1 MAGRGRLEVTHTQ
14 VALWDRRPLVDVVR
28 DETESTPL
36 WLLAY
41 SINAVTPEDDVGQHT
56 YRYLKKRAVTS
67 RVQTGRRMNKQEGI
81 SSLSLHL
88 LFAQIVPCLSGLLR
102 ENFTLTT
109 IASRANQTENV
120 NPNSVRVG
128 WPPPTPPSPIT
139 RRAPPTPCPFDFNC
153 HFQYLPCS
161 IAGEITTLVA
171 FNAHQSSPQD

>member
-81 SSLSLHL
+81 YSLSLHL

-109 IASRANQTENV
+109 IASRG
-120 NPNSVRVG
+120 NSGGKRESQFSQG
-128 WPPPTPPSPIT
+128 WL
-139 RRAPPTPCPFDFNC
+139 A
-153 HFQYLPCS
+153 
-161 IAGEITTLVA
+161 TTHA
-171 FNAHQSSPQD
+171 SFTYYSSRTSYSLSV